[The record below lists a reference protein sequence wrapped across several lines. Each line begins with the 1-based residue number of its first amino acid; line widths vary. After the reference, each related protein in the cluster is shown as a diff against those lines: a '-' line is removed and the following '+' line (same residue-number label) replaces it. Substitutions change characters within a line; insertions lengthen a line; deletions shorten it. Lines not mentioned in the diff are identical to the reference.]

1 MTVRRVNQSNKA
13 AKLRGPEC
21 FLFLFSMEQRVRN
34 ASNDYRAA
42 GRCRW
47 GSFRREDGFGKCLW
61 FTWGGGVVFLEKAST
76 YAASQFLCRFV
87 WSHSFLTHS
96 FLHIEKRS
104 QSISL
109 FEEWESI
116 FYRLLFGWLSIPSD
130 FFNVVDFP
138 PQCPPPQIITTLS
151 NAK

>member
-47 GSFRREDGFGKCLW
+47 GGFRREDGFGKCLW
-61 FTWGGGVVFLEKAST
+61 FTWGVGWFFFREGFNISSKS
-76 YAASQFLCRFV
+76 FFV
-87 WSHSFLTHS
+87 SFCLVA
-96 FLHIEKRS
+96 L
-104 QSISL
+104 
-109 FEEWESI
+109 
-116 FYRLLFGWLSIPSD
+116 
-130 FFNVVDFP
+130 FFNALFF
-138 PQCPPPQIITTLS
+138 TY
-151 NAK
+151 